1 MFFFVFTKIALNK
14 PLVPYG
20 FRRRDIIGA
29 PCTFFAVALGRL
41 EDISKRV

>member
-20 FRRRDIIGA
+20 FRGP
-29 PCTFFAVALGRL
+29 PCTFFAVALGRP